1 MWKGCY
7 VFSNTTP
14 REENNGPAAVAMGLF
29 GKSKE
34 KKATEAATIERRA
47 DAHEDGPI
55 DNPCKKISK
64 LHRFVQKQAADH
76 ECALRELLEGQKMG
90 CWSWWIFPTPPFIS
104 NGRRCGSGLNKVYE
118 IVDDE
123 EGLAYLKLAQL
134 RSNYLQI
141 VAAVNEA
148 LEAGVEPK
156 KLLGIDVPR
165 VEASARYFEYLA
177 GKAEDAELALACRTA
192 LDLLAGAATKKQDKL
207 DAKKRDFL
215 EARKREHDESDSMS
229 RKKVRADHAT
239 AGGPVPEA
247 PQDGTSGAT
256 TSEEAASEVAASE
269 EASGVSATS
278 APTNGAPPSAGT
290 DERDA

>member
-1 MWKGCY
+1 MRPARA
-7 VFSNTTP
+7 P
-14 REENNGPAAVAMGLF
+14 RGPEDRLLELVDLPNAAFHQQWAPKRLWAEYSLRDRG
-29 GKSKE
+29 
-34 KKATEAATIERRA
+34 RRA
-47 DAHEDGPI
+47 
-55 DNPCKKISK
+55 
-64 LHRFVQKQAADH
+64 
-76 ECALRELLEGQKMG
+76 
-90 CWSWWIFPTPPFIS
+90 
-104 NGRRCGSGLNKVYE
+104 
-118 IVDDE
+118 E

-156 KLLGIDVPR
+156 KLLGIDVPG
-165 VEASARYFEYLA
+165 VEVSARYFEYLA

-192 LDLLAGAATKKQDKL
+192 LGLLAGAATKKQDKL

-215 EARKREHDESDSMS
+215 EARKREHADSDSMS
-229 RKKVRADHAT
+229 RKKVREDHAT

-278 APTNGAPPSAGT
+278 APTNGAPPRAGT

>member
-1 MWKGCY
+1 
-7 VFSNTTP
+7 
-14 REENNGPAAVAMGLF
+14 MGLF

-34 KKATEAATIERRA
+34 KKATEAATIEERV

-55 DNPCKKISK
+55 DNPYKKISK

-76 ECALRELLEGQKMG
+76 ECALRELLAGQKMG

-123 EGLAYLKLAQL
+123 EGLAYLKLAPL

-141 VAAVNEA
+141 VAAVNKA

-215 EARKREHDESDSMS
+215 EARKREHDASDSMP
-229 RKKVRADHAT
+229 RKKARADHAT
-239 AGGPVPEA
+239 AGGPVEA

-256 TSEEAASEVAASE
+256 TSEEAASEQAGPGEAADI
-269 EASGVSATS
+269 SATS
-278 APTNGAPPSAGT
+278 APTNGAPPSADT
-290 DERDA
+290 DER